1 MHPGLKGT
9 FVVWFISKYIYL
21 HIRVIIIEPPLA
33 SRRLVS
39 RTLCLTAY
47 GHKVTTKEDDI
58 VSLMDN
64 VDEVC
69 KIVGAP
75 GSTPVDMFPMRRSSV
90 RLKLNA

>member
-21 HIRVIIIEPPLA
+21 HTRVIIIEPPLA
-33 SRRLVS
+33 S